1 MASQTL
7 ISDVPVSVS
16 SRSVTTT
23 ADVISS
29 RSSDATQARWL
40 EAMKK
45 QYRLDQQEKF
55 LHLQAETECLLQQLQ
70 AIKQQRQSQP
80 DVVGNTA
87 K

>member
-23 ADVISS
+23 ADANAS
-29 RSSDATQARWL
+29 RSGDAAQSRWL

-70 AIKQQRQSQP
+70 AIKQQRQSQA
-80 DVVGNTA
+80 DVVVAT